1 MKVTVLQEELTKAL
15 SLASKF
21 VNNKAQL
28 PILGNI
34 LFSTSGTKLYLS
46 ATNLEM
52 SLSTSIG
59 AKVDEEGEI
68 AIPSRVVLELV
79 GNLGKGQI
87 LLNAKKEKLKIEK
100 DGFFADVLGVNTSD
114 FPFIAKNLEGSLIN
128 FPTEEF
134 LDVLSQIIF
143 AVSEDQSRPVLTGVL
158 FIFDKNKLT
167 LVATDGFR
175 LSMRSMSLKENL
187 PEGFSQKIIL
197 PKSSLSELVKIAAGT
212 KEISFTYKKEENQ
225 VIFEVGDSIVATRII
240 EGDFPNFEKII
251 PKTKNTSINISK
263 EDFLRAVKL
272 SSVFARE
279 SSNSIKLVVKNGSV
293 ELYAES
299 SSSGREQNIVEVK
312 SEGPEIEI
320 IYNFKFLE
328 DFLNSCKGEDVVVEF
343 TDTTSPGV
351 FRDVTRADF
360 LHLIMPVRG

>member
-225 VIFEVGDSIVATRII
+225 VIFEV
-240 EGDFPNFEKII
+240 
-251 PKTKNTSINISK
+251 
-263 EDFLRAVKL
+263 
-272 SSVFARE
+272 
-279 SSNSIKLVVKNGSV
+279 
-293 ELYAES
+293 
-299 SSSGREQNIVEVK
+299 
-312 SEGPEIEI
+312 
-320 IYNFKFLE
+320 
-328 DFLNSCKGEDVVVEF
+328 
-343 TDTTSPGV
+343 
-351 FRDVTRADF
+351 
-360 LHLIMPVRG
+360 